1 MFADIRKKFC
11 AALVGSLMFF
21 GAPGCSAIGGAGIAM
36 IGSGILSTLAG
47 GVLTLGTIMAEV
59 RNTGGAALIQRPDV
73 PIWAKILGHCE
84 LFAPGAIGLGA
95 GTGLIAGGTQH

>member
-36 IGSGILSTLAG
+36 IGGGIVSALGG
-47 GVLTLGTIMAEV
+47 GVLTFINVINEIFDVGLVAELKQP
-59 RNTGGAALIQRPDV
+59 NL
-73 PIWAKILGHCE
+73 PIWSKVLGHCSI
-84 LFAPGAIGLGA
+84 FAPGAIGLGA
-95 GTGLIAGGTQH
+95 GAGLIAAGTKH